1 MAQRRKLAWT
11 ELKVGLLVILG
22 FLVLAFAIVR
32 IGGSNSLF
40 GKKMRITSYFPSA
53 NGLRSGA
60 EVWLDGILV
69 GNVDEVKMS
78 MEPAKGRVA
87 VVMNIDEKY
96 KDNIRSDSPIAIA
109 TIGLL
114 GDKNIEMG
122 TGTEKGVPIGDGGE
136 LNGADVGDIRKII
149 QGTDDLVAN
158 LKVLSDKIISISDN
172 VDRGEGTL
180 GKLLTKSEIH
190 DNLNRTVLE
199 MQHLIADVRSGPGTA
214 GRFISD
220 DDMYERFTSV
230 LSRMDNIV
238 ARLENGE
245 GTAGK
250 FLTDARLYEKFD
262 QLIGKMDSIAGR
274 IERGE
279 GSLGRLI
286 QDDAFYN
293 DLRNT
298 LNQMS
303 SLVAAIQTGDGSA
316 GKLIKDPTLF
326 NSMND
331 AVSQVQKLLYDLQ
344 RDPKKY
350 LTINFRLF

>member
-1 MAQRRKLAWT
+1 
-11 ELKVGLLVILG
+11 
-22 FLVLAFAIVR
+22 
-32 IGGSNSLF
+32 
-40 GKKMRITSYFPSA
+40 
-53 NGLRSGA
+53 
-60 EVWLDGILV
+60 VWLDGILV

-78 MEPAKGRVA
+78 MDPAKGRVA
-87 VVMNIDEKY
+87 VVMSIDETY
-96 KDNIRSDSPIAIA
+96 KDNIRSDSPISIA

-122 TGTEKGVPIGDGGE
+122 TGTEKGTPIGDGGE
-136 LNGADVGDIRKII
+136 LNGADVGDIRRII

-190 DNLNRTVLE
+190 DNLNRTVIE
-199 MQHLIADVRSGPGTA
+199 MQHLIQDVRSGPGTA

-220 DDMYERFTSV
+220 DEMYERFTGV

-250 FLTDARLYEKFD
+250 LLTDPRLYEKFD
-262 QLIGKMDSIAGR
+262 QLFGKMDSIAGR

-303 SLVAAIQTGDGSA
+303 SLVAAIQTGDGTA